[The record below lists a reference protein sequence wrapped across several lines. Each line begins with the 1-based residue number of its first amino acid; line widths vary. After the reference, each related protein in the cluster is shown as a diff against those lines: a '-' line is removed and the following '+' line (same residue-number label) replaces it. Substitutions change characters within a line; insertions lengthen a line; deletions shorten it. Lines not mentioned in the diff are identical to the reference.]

1 MARPGTASEVA
12 QCQPEGVWLVR
23 ISILLLTMLTL
34 VAMLVA
40 CGEPSTQRQSRNIQR
55 DIGQQAFAAVPPYH
69 PSSYAAREDI
79 NWYLQETEQPGQTW
93 YVYAIN
99 FSGEPMFYI
108 VSDMKP
114 GTSVLAS
121 QRQTKLPVAAAYAQL
136 LPWMAYITG
145 VPVATLL
152 RPGFRNRRF
161 HRTGGQHF
169 FLDYLKSAPG
179 TGNGPFSVG
188 SR

>member
-1 MARPGTASEVA
+1 M
-12 QCQPEGVWLVR
+12 R

-114 GTSVLAS
+114 RNICVSITAPDEVAS
-121 QRQTKLPVAAAYAQL
+121 GGSIRSAIALDGVYYGGARCDAYYVRDSA
-136 LPWMAYITG
+136 
-145 VPVATLL
+145 
-152 RPGFRNRRF
+152 
-161 HRTGGQHF
+161 TGGF
-169 FLDYLKSAPG
+169 IELAGSTFSLITSKVPLALETDRLVLEA
-179 TGNGPFSVG
+179 GNP
-188 SR
+188 